1 LEQDI
6 QTLIRTTLRVWEPR
20 FILVQRTNSGEAYTR
35 GGGKIELCLPGTPD
49 LTIFIKG
56 GRTAHVEVKRPGEV
70 QRPTQR
76 QMSEWLEALGH
87 EYHVVQSVGD
97 VLDLVEVWQEA
108 WSGDKTAPRIS

>member
-56 GRTAHVEVKRPGEV
+56 GRTAHIEVKRPGEV

-76 QMSEWLEALGH
+76 EMSEWLEGLGH
-87 EYHVVQSVGD
+87 EYHVVQSVSD
-97 VLDLVEVWQEA
+97 VLDLMEDWQEA
-108 WSGDKTAPRIS
+108 WSGDATAPRIS